1 MNDETNRD
9 ETGEGGAAAPA
20 SAVPLPTE
28 TPKREPKGEWKMPE
42 PIFRQ
47 TSGKLPEG
55 FEKKVFEEG
64 PAAATQTAPTPAPAE
79 IQPQPDVSEE
89 FTHAE
94 LFDEQEGE
102 TPPKRTGMKLVLA
115 ILGVLGM
122 IALALIFLA
131 VVYFL
136 FFYPDSGIDNLN

>member
-1 MNDETNRD
+1 MTMNDETNPKEPG
-9 ETGEGGAAAPA
+9 ETGAAAPA
-20 SAVPLPTE
+20 KADTPPAE
-28 TPKREPKGEWKMPE
+28 TPKGEWKMPA

-55 FEKKVFEEG
+55 FEKKVLKGE
-64 PAAATQTAPTPAPAE
+64 PAAAPDVTPTPPPAA

-94 LFDEQEGE
+94 IFGEQEAE

-115 ILGVLGM
+115 ILGILGM
-122 IALALIFLA
+122 VLVAIVFLA
-131 VVYFL
+131 IIYFL
-136 FFYPDSGIDNLN
+136 FFYQGNGINNLN

>member
-1 MNDETNRD
+1 MIDETNPKESGD
-9 ETGEGGAAAPA
+9 EGGAAPA
-20 SAVPLPTE
+20 KADTPPAE
-28 TPKREPKGEWKMPE
+28 TPKDEWKMPA

-55 FEKKVFEEG
+55 FEKKVSKGE
-64 PAAATQTAPTPAPAE
+64 PAAAPTPPPAA

-94 LFDEQEGE
+94 IFGEQEAE

-115 ILGVLGM
+115 ILGILGM
-122 IALALIFLA
+122 AVAAIIFLA
-131 VVYFL
+131 IIYFL
-136 FFYPDSGIDNLN
+136 FFYQGNGINNLN